1 MVAALQ
7 YGDERIEGAE
17 IARRAACVA
26 SGLRSIGI
34 GEDAVVAL
42 VMRNAPALFEITL
55 ACNRIGAFHCP
66 IDWRFKVDELS
77 YILHDSGARAVF
89 IDADLLAALAPAIP
103 LGVTVIAVEPAP
115 LALRAYRN
123 VASAAVHDPA
133 APPVTH
139 YAAWRDA
146 QIPDTGPECR
156 PRGRFAYTS
165 GTTGKP
171 KGVRRIA
178 EGLHPEQPRLLRE
191 TVKATFD
198 YESDARVYL
207 SAPLYHGAP
216 NLYGVQAMLT
226 AALVVLDPRFDAE
239 GTLRAIARHRIT
251 HLYLVPTMCVRLLA
265 LPDDVKARYDL
276 SSVRFVA
283 CTGAPFAPPV
293 KEAMIAWWGPVINES
308 YASSETGMVTVI
320 SSADALRKP
329 GSVGRPV
336 SAAEV
341 RIYDDAGRRL
351 GPGQT
356 GNIHVRQPAYADFTY
371 HNRPEARAEIDR
383 EGLACVGDIGYLD
396 DEGFL
401 FICDRK
407 SDMVISGGVNIYP
420 AEVENALAGMP
431 GVADCVVFGVP
442 HAEFGE
448 ALVAVI
454 EPTPGVPVDVEAARA
469 WLKARL
475 ASYKV
480 PKRIELM
487 NALPRQE
494 SGKIHKRRLRDAYWQ
509 DAGRRI

>member
-1 MVAALQ
+1 MEHQIEHRMEVRSRR
-7 YGDERIEGAE
+7 GVSRIE
-17 IARRAACVA
+17 
-26 SGLRSIGI
+26 
-34 GEDAVVAL
+34 
-42 VMRNAPALFEITL
+42 
-55 ACNRIGAFHCP
+55 
-66 IDWRFKVDELS
+66 
-77 YILHDSGARAVF
+77 
-89 IDADLLAALAPAIP
+89 
-103 LGVTVIAVEPAP
+103 
-115 LALRAYRN
+115 
-123 VASAAVHDPA
+123 
-133 APPVTH
+133 
-139 YAAWRDA
+139 
-146 QIPDTGPECR
+146 
-156 PRGRFAYTS
+156 
-165 GTTGKP
+165 
-171 KGVRRIA
+171 
-178 EGLHPEQPRLLRE
+178 
-191 TVKATFD
+191 
-198 YESDARVYL
+198 
-207 SAPLYHGAP
+207 
-216 NLYGVQAMLT
+216 
-226 AALVVLDPRFDAE
+226 VLD
-239 GTLRAIARHRIT
+239 G
-251 HLYLVPTMCVRLLA
+251 PTGRRRW
-265 LPDDVKARYDL
+265 PDEVKARYDL

-283 CTGAPFAPPV
+283 CTGAPFAPSV

-336 SAAEV
+336 SAAEI
-341 RIYDDAGRRL
+341 RIYDDAGQRL

-383 EGLACVGDIGYLD
+383 DGLACVGDMGYLD

-431 GVADCVVFGVP
+431 GVADCAVFGVP

-448 ALVAVI
+448 ALLAVI
-454 EPTPGVPVDVEAARA
+454 EPAPGVPIDVEAARA

-487 NALPRQE
+487 DALPRQE
-494 SGKIHKRRLRDAYWQ
+494 SGKIHKRKLRDAYWR